1 MNAGLGV
8 PTPASGARR
17 KVVAI
22 FLRQQPIQP
31 LKERLRLGVAQA
43 VEQCTDQE
51 VSAQRVPHDHE
62 SSDFCDV
69 MFSSK

>member
-1 MNAGLGV
+1 VIAAGHGA

-31 LKERLRLGVAQA
+31 LKKHLSLGMAQA
-43 VEQCTDQE
+43 VE
-51 VSAQRVPHDHE
+51 
-62 SSDFCDV
+62 
-69 MFSSK
+69 